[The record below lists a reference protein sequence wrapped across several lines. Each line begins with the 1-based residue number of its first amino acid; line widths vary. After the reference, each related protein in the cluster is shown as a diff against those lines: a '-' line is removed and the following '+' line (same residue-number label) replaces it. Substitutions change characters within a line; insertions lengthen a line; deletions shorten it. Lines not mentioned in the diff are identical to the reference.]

1 MNIWYWNGSKL
12 VIIWK
17 WITIAVDPR
26 IYSPLSSS
34 LCTNKSS
41 NPIRKDFNTEQENWG
56 KKGITMIILQLKI
69 NK

>member
-1 MNIWYWNGSKL
+1 
-12 VIIWK
+12 
-17 WITIAVDPR
+17 VDPR

-41 NPIRKDFNTEQENWG
+41 NPIRKDFNKENEQENWG
-56 KKGITMIILQLKI
+56 KKGVTMINSPVK